1 MKRILKIEHFRLLR
15 KLRSNHAQQCGFA
28 DLSRTD
34 DDAERM
40 IRSLL

>member
-1 MKRILKIEHFRLLR
+1 MKGILKIEHFRWLR
-15 KLRSNHAQQCGFA
+15 KLRPNHTEEGGLA
-28 DLSRTD
+28 DLPRTD